1 MRFLQRVRCWE
12 YRQHPSIVRVTHPTR
27 PDKARRLGYKA
38 KQGYVIY
45 RVRVRRGGRKRPVP
59 KGIVYGKP
67 TNQGVTQL
75 KFQRSKRSV
84 AEERAGRKL
93 GGLKISIVNS
103 YSICPGAN
111 DGKQLRDPDPSYY
124 KISINSVMQDS
135 TYKYYEVILVDPAHN
150 AIRNDPRINWICN
163 PVHKHRELRGLTS
176 AGRSTESRQERF
188 IIDNQDPRRHEYDD
202 ARSCCAR
209 WNVLVYAVQFHLFV
223 TCVLF
228 LSREGFRRACMRAE
242 IKCDGTSTEEYAAK
256 LLKVAWMTLP
266 LGIVITVA
274 MCIFVFWWQ
283 GLSHSDPY
291 AQAILINGCACILEL
306 LAEPLYILSQNLLL
320 LKLRLMIET
329 IATFSRCLIMY
340 ILIVKQ
346 PSMEKGIIFALSQTA
361 YGACLFIGY
370 WSYFLL
376 IRAFRSSDLL
386 PFSLETKMD
395 YDKQLANM
403 CMLFT
408 LQSFRKLILQEGE
421 KMVLV
426 WLDSPYNQAI
436 YGLVDKLGSLVVRLV
451 FLPFEESS
459 YATFARSSSGLVFMA
474 FGPSYSY
481 CLIRLL
487 YGHKWSD
494 GEASTA
500 LRYYCLY
507 IIVLAMNGTSEAFL
521 HAVATESQLKRSN
534 DSLLVFSLLY
544 VVLNVLLIRSA
555 GSVGLILANSLNMI
569 LRIIYSAVFI
579 KHYFKD
585 SSAFTFRGC
594 LPSGWTVLL
603 FSGATTLISERVF
616 LDHKN
621 FWPTFLVHFSIGFT
635 CFGISSVVM

>member
-1 MRFLQRVRCWE
+1 M
-12 YRQHPSIVRVTHPTR
+12 
-27 PDKARRLGYKA
+27 
-38 KQGYVIY
+38 
-45 RVRVRRGGRKRPVP
+45 PV
-59 KGIVYGKP
+59 Y
-67 TNQGVTQL
+67 L
-75 KFQRSKRSV
+75 
-84 AEERAGRKL
+84 AL
-93 GGLKISIVNS
+93 L
-103 YSICPGAN
+103 
-111 DGKQLRDPDPSYY
+111 
-124 KISINSVMQDS
+124 S
-135 TYKYYEVILVDPAHN
+135 TYWLHSS
-150 AIRNDPRINWICN
+150 C
-163 PVHKHRELRGLTS
+163 
-176 AGRSTESRQERF
+176 QE
-188 IIDNQDPRRHEYDD
+188 E
-202 ARSCCAR
+202 
-209 WNVLVYAVQFHLFV
+209 FHLFSIRG
-223 TCVLF
+223 
-228 LSREGFRRACMRAE
+228 LSGTSQKRTMRREGFRRACMRAE

-459 YATFARSSSGLVFMA
+459 YATFARSSSGEDPHKSRKLASYLTEALKLVLLIGLVFMA

-555 GSVGLILANSLNMI
+555 GSVGLILANSLIVDSRIQLLSMIKVLYVDVKFLDFCEDMI

-635 CFGISSVVM
+635 CFGISSVVIYRRERTFINKIIRFHDHVD